1 MRNKIKY
8 LLFLS
13 GIFFFFLFIIF
24 IINQTV
30 QVVNLSHSL
39 HPVFGE
45 SVKYFLLFVYA
56 LIILFS
62 LYNFLLLPKPLK
74 LPAGRSAK
82 DYNDFLLKTWKR
94 LAKNKNLPEHVRNR
108 MIILKKENP
117 EPEVLAQEIRQ
128 AEKELAKEANRQIKE
143 TSQAIFISTAISQS
157 GSLDS
162 IVVLIGQVKMVWRI
176 AKIYNQRPAISE
188 LAKLYAN
195 VAATSFAARAIED
208 LDFAEIV
215 EPVIRSFSGPGLLNF
230 IPVISILSNSIFNGT
245 TNSLL
250 TLRTG
255 IITRK
260 YCSLFA
266 HLEIREKY
274 RDVKALKKYIKTS
287 SIRESGKLLGSVIV
301 TPSQTV
307 FNIMLNGLKKSKN
320 FSEKVLDDIGRIT
333 KEMIARIVDVFK
345 KRPPRPQP

>member
-1 MRNKIKY
+1 MRKKIKY
-8 LLFLS
+8 LVILFS
-13 GIFFFFLFIIF
+13 VVIIFLFIIF

-30 QVVNLSHSL
+30 QIIDFCHSL
-39 HPVFGE
+39 HPLFGE
-45 SVKYFLLFVYA
+45 IVKYLLLVIYA
-56 LIILFS
+56 LLILFS
-62 LYNFLLLPKPLK
+62 LFNLLLLPKPVE
-74 LPAGRSAK
+74 LPERGVEK
-82 DYNDFLLKTWKR
+82 EYNNFLLKIRKR
-94 LAKNKNLPEHVRNR
+94 LSKNKNLPFHMRKTHISTMN
-108 MIILKKENP
+108 KKADP
-117 EPEVLAQEIRQ
+117 VLLAEEIRL
-128 AEKELAKEANRQIKE
+128 AEKALDKKANKEIKN
-143 TSQAIFISTAISQS
+143 TAQAIFISTAISQS

-176 AKIYNQRPAISE
+176 AKIYNQRPALSE
-188 LAKLYAN
+188 LIKLYAN

-208 LDFAEIV
+208 LDFAEVI

-245 TNSLL
+245 TNALL

-266 HLEIREKY
+266 NFEARKKY
-274 RDVKALKKYIKTS
+274 RDAKELKKHIKTA

-320 FSEKVLDDIGRIT
+320 FSGKVIDEISRIT
-333 KEMIARIVDVFK
+333 KEMIGRIVDVFK
-345 KRPPRPQP
+345 KKKPVEE